1 MRNRYKP
8 KTRSERAHPNAKSKN
23 LRAKRR
29 KVVEAKSRFKRRGKP
44 RKQYSLRYIGVVL
57 RYISVRYGLIKRELE
72 VILYIYNLREFTRED
87 FEKAVSLIYGSHSR
101 MYRRFVELGY
111 IKEEQRPVHFQRK
124 APEYEKTGKL
134 VLSKQ
139 VEVIVQVFYKYY
151 NQLLEVDKNPEAV
164 DINSKVIALLNMM
177 DREVEDIES
186 GRKKADGI
194 IKTDDYEK
202 Q

>member
-1 MRNRYKP
+1 MGKYKP
-8 KTRSERAHPNAKSKN
+8 KTRSERVHPNAKCKI
-23 LRAKRR
+23 LRVKRR
-29 KVVEAKSRFKRRGKP
+29 KIVEANSRFKKRGKP

-72 VILYIYNLREFTRED
+72 VILYIYNLREFTKED
-87 FEKAVSLIYGSHSR
+87 FDKAVSLIYGNHTKI
-101 MYRRFVELGY
+101 YRRFVELGY
-111 IKEEQRPVHFQRK
+111 IKREMRPRHFQRK
-124 APEYEKTGKL
+124 APELEETGKL

-164 DINSKVIALLNMM
+164 DISSKVMALLNMM

-186 GRKKADGI
+186 GKKKADGI